1 MKNRY
6 PFWLANLAFLTLCFW
21 GNVATIAQS
30 VSGSNYTQRGT
41 SIVDFMAASSPS
53 VGDAKLV
60 SPYYYAKLYKGVDMT
75 NANNQLETMYLGYI
89 NDPNSY
95 YNGTG
100 SLYEFGAHA
109 TMHGYLLTKQNLSQT
124 AKDRIKTFLQL
135 LNYTTR
141 TGITLNLNMML
152 KTTGYLC
159 AEEWPDFVDINGTA
173 AATILATNRTLILT
187 QLNDFY
193 LNSCEE
199 ADAYTYAPT
208 NFQYVRMLAE
218 FARDKEVKK
227 LAIMVY
233 QQMISQMLPRWNN
246 GLYAATP
253 PRSKGWENLFTT
265 LQTTNNGIMHLAWL
279 YFGNP
284 NSRPIKQSFTVTNN
298 TPCFVFWSAYKRS
311 VEPLDFL
318 DNMNSSKTY
327 PYVYQAVINDN
338 SGWTYAKTTYQSN
351 NYGLSTQ
358 AIIPKTLAN
367 SQYTYAYKETKNLH
381 LVWQSTLDD
390 AAVFS
395 VCHDNPERPQ
405 ANQTVSNAV
414 GYGENPYH
422 RVLQSNRA
430 AIGVYNVAT
439 NYMNSPVFYQMYV
452 PFSKTTILQRIQA
465 TQNGATWQ
473 ICHTG
478 KMMFA
483 FLSLEPTVIEST
495 TGKYNIADHTVLKLA
510 DANLRRGSWILE
522 TTEITPAYKDP
533 NGAVTAELN
542 KFRDALLART
552 SWVTSADYATGANPM
567 LRYTSLDNDVI
578 ELTFYAPDQAYT
590 NQCKINGQTVAL
602 NTSNLTAS
610 PFMNQSIGGDV
621 VTFNTSAGQKTLL
634 RNPVSALDYDGTSV
648 TYNQNFDDL
657 PVLGTFS
664 QGNNLQQAALEA
676 EYLPFLNTTTGTSL
690 TLPNMKGWQ
699 FYKTTTT
706 NPAGIAADDGNG
718 TNGYVKSFG
727 ATNATNRSLGLNNTS
742 SLRHAFGL
750 IIRNNTGQT
759 QTSCNIAYTGEQWR
773 TTTVTTPQ
781 KLLFSYKTVD
791 ETAVLANGINQTS
804 MTAASNLTF
813 TAPITG
819 GVATALDGKNAAN
832 RRVVGGTLT
841 GLNWQAGQYLV
852 VRFDQEVNN
861 SSSVAIDDFL
871 FSVGNTVP
879 LSITAISAT
888 YKDKNVLVEWQTADE
903 INTDT
908 YDVQKSPDGV
918 HFTTI
923 STIKAQS
930 KSRANTYNYTDS
942 NPFVSVNYYRIQ
954 QKDTDG
960 KTFLSKIVSVKTQG
974 DKTVEVYPNP
984 TQGNNISVK
993 MQGFDGSKL
1002 TLTLFDSTGRKV
1014 LEQTINKANAA
1025 DTITLTPSVKLASGG
1040 YILTVKDASTVKS
1053 VKVMIQ

>member
-1 MKNRY
+1 MS
-6 PFWLANLAFLTLCFW
+6 LTLLTLCFL
-21 GNVATIAQS
+21 GNTAAMAQQ
-30 VSGSNYTQRGT
+30 VSGNNYTERGA
-41 SIVDFMAASSPS
+41 SLVDFMAASSPS
-53 VGDAKLV
+53 GGDAKYV
-60 SPYYYAKLYKGVDMT
+60 APYYYAKLYKGVDMA
-75 NANNQLETMYLGYI
+75 NANSQLETMYNSYI
-89 NDPNSY
+89 SDPNSY

-109 TMHGYLLTKQNLSQT
+109 IIHGYLLTKNNMTTSV
-124 AKDRIKTFLQL
+124 KDKTKAVLKL

-141 TGITLNLNMML
+141 TGITLNLQMML

-159 AEEWPDFVDINGTA
+159 AEEWPDFTDINGTS
-173 AATILATNRTLILT
+173 AATILSTNRTLILA

-193 LNSCEE
+193 LNGCEE
-199 ADAYTYAPT
+199 TDAYTYAAT
-208 NFQYVRMLAE
+208 NVQYVRMLAE

-233 QQMISQMLPRWNN
+233 HQMVSQMLPRWNN

-253 PRSKGWENLFTT
+253 PRSKGWDNMFTT
-265 LQTTNNGIMHLAWL
+265 LQTTNIGIMHLAWL

-284 NSRPIKQSFTVTNN
+284 NSRPIKLSFTVTNN
-298 TPCFVFWSAYKRS
+298 TPCSVFFSAYKRT
-311 VEPLDFL
+311 VEPLDYL
-318 DNMNSSKTY
+318 DGMNSSKTY
-327 PYVYQAVINDN
+327 PYTYQAVINN
-338 SGWTYAKTTYQSN
+338 SDGWAYSKTTYQSN

-358 AIIPKTLAN
+358 AIIPRTLAN

-405 ANQTVSNAV
+405 ANQTVSNIP

-495 TGKYNIADHTVLKLA
+495 TGKYNIADHTVLKLS

-533 NGAVTAELN
+533 NGAVTNELN
-542 KFRDALLART
+542 KFRDALLST
-552 SWVTSADYATGANPM
+552 VSWVKSADYATGANPM

-590 NQCKINGQTVAL
+590 NQCKINGQTVSL
-602 NTSNLTAS
+602 NTSALTSS
-610 PFMNQSIGGDV
+610 PFMNQSVGSDA
-621 VTFNTSAGQKTLL
+621 VTFNTSSGQKTLL
-634 RNPVSALDYDGTSV
+634 RNPVSALDYNATNT
-648 TYNQNFDDL
+648 TYSQNFDDL
-657 PVLGTFS
+657 PVFGTFS
-664 QGNNLQQAALEA
+664 QGGNVQQAALEA
-676 EYLPFLNTTTGTSL
+676 EYLPFLNTTTGESL

-706 NPAGIAADDGNG
+706 NPAGIVADDGNG
-718 TNGYVKSFG
+718 TNGYIKSFG
-727 ATNATNRSLGLNNTS
+727 ATNATNRALGLNNTS

-750 IIRNNTGQT
+750 VIRNNTGQT

-781 KLLFSYKTVD
+781 KLLFSYKTAD
-791 ETAVLANGINQTS
+791 ESAILTNGINQSS
-804 MTAASNLTF
+804 MTTASNLTF

-819 GVATALDGKNAAN
+819 GVATALNGKDAAN

-852 VRFDQEVNN
+852 LRFDQEVNN

-903 INTDT
+903 VNTDA
-908 YDVQKSPDGV
+908 YDVQKSPDGI
-918 HFTTI
+918 HFTTL
-923 STIKAQS
+923 STVKAQS
-930 KSRANTYNYTDS
+930 KSRANRYNYTDN
-942 NPFVSVNYYRIQ
+942 NPYSSVNYYRIL

-960 KTFLSKIVSVKTQG
+960 KTFLTKIVSVKTQG

-984 TQGNNISVK
+984 TQGNSISVK
-993 MQGFDGSKL
+993 TQGFEGSKL

-1014 LEQTINKANAA
+1014 LEQTINKSNAA
-1025 DTITLTPSVKLASGG
+1025 EILTLTPSVKLASGG
-1040 YILTVKDASTVKS
+1040 YILTVKDADTVKN
-1053 VKVMIQ
+1053 VKVVIQ